1 MTTDVLNKKV
11 EIFTK
16 LITECLDEVAPYG
29 TITIWS
35 NYKFGLSD
43 ETKELMKKREAART
57 MIKETSGPQ
66 KQLWNTKYRK
76 LRNIVTSKIRKEIID
91 SKNNR
96 IDSAKDENEVW
107 KVAKEIINPVK
118 EVSAKDNEA
127 PM

>member
-1 MTTDVLNKKV
+1 
-11 EIFTK
+11 
-16 LITECLDEVAPYG
+16 
-29 TITIWS
+29 
-35 NYKFGLSD
+35 
-43 ETKELMKKREAART
+43 MKKREAART

-118 EVSAKDNEA
+118 EACILYWGVLCHLVMSPGHAVTLRNITHLCFHHFSFIKVYT
-127 PM
+127 